1 MSDINDKKP
10 VTVDVMR
17 AYVSVLEKQVQQM
30 TLVVTTLEEL
40 NDKLEK
46 VEGHFHNGFKSDITS
61 HITDELFSVKEKLE
75 KSLIA
80 LYIVKDNVEK
90 STSLDKSLNDKAHLL
105 SNDIKDKIADLKG
118 DVSELKTSIKIDR
131 ATNLIGLGTFVLG
144 LVTIILK
151 MFGKI

>member
-1 MSDINDKKP
+1 VPTVDDKRP
-10 VTVDVMR
+10 VTTDVMR
-17 AYVSVLEKQVQQM
+17 AYISVLEKQVQQM

-46 VEGHFHNGFKSDITS
+46 VEGHFHNGFKSDITN
-61 HITDELFSVKEKLE
+61 HITDELFTVKEKLE
-75 KSLIA
+75 KALTT

-90 STSLDKSLNDKAHLL
+90 STASDKALNDKAYELT
-105 SNDIKDKIADLKG
+105 NDIKEKIGVLKG
-118 DVSELKTSIKIDR
+118 DIAELKTSIKIDR